1 MAFVI
6 FWFFG
11 RKRCALFFSSI
22 WWGKEGVR
30 IIRNCWSHMR
40 NGRIWFL
47 PKVVLWLFP
56 GELRWPWRVFVPH
69 LSPRLYGDVE
79 WPYWNLPPRF
89 YGAQRI
95 AQWRRPSS
103 VAFWTQNKNGAAFRS
118 VFKDGQIQ
126 HLNFFFGFWMI
137 WWILN
142 GLSCK
147 YSWMGCFARSQ
158 LFAFPASWLRL
169 LAIGATAPS
178 FVIRLKRGRVQEVL
192 SKPRKNTHRYI
203 YIYSRVIEYIFMSY
217 IYIYILYRIGI

>member
-11 RKRCALFFSSI
+11 RKHVQIFSSI
-22 WWGKEGVR
+22 WWGKERVR

-40 NGRIWFL
+40 HGRIWFL
-47 PKVVLWLFP
+47 PKLVLWLFP

-69 LSPRLYGDVE
+69 LSPQVD
-79 WPYWNLPPRF
+79 PAISSDHWNLPPRF

-103 VAFWTQNKNGAAFRS
+103 VAFWTHKKDGAAFR
-118 VFKDGQIQ
+118 VFLKMAKFNIWDV
-126 HLNFFFGFWMI
+126 FFWILEKI

-147 YSWMGCFARSQ
+147 YSWLGCIARGQFVCFSSVLAATFGYKEPQ
-158 LFAFPASWLRL
+158 HLR
-169 LAIGATAPS
+169 
-178 FVIRLKRGRVQEVL
+178 FFFRLKRGRGPISPWKSTL
-192 SKPRKNTHRYI
+192 TRTDI
-203 YIYSRVIEYIFMSY
+203 YIYVIHIYMS
-217 IYIYILYRIGI
+217 

>member
-126 HLNFFFGFWMI
+126 HLNFFLDFGWFDEFWM
-137 WWILN
+137 
-142 GLSCK
+142 GLAVSIHGWAVLPEVSCLLFQRL
-147 YSWMGCFARSQ
+147 GCDFWPLEPQ
-158 LFAFPASWLRL
+158 HLRL
-169 LAIGATAPS
+169 SSAWKGAESKKS
-178 FVIRLKRGRVQEVL
+178 FQNHVK
-192 SKPRKNTHRYI
+192 THTDI
-203 YIYSRVIEYIFMSY
+203 YIYTVES
-217 IYIYILYRIGI
+217 